1 MKKLLTT
8 ISFILFFVVLSF
20 AQTAKDVN
28 LVIQQM
34 LDFKDL
40 QKVYTNA
47 EKNGEVPLIIITNGE
62 IPQNLL
68 VFKFNKRVKI
78 MTPEELE
85 TFKTIY
91 KGSLDSYFIVDT
103 LQFNGDEAKI
113 YARFRKNDNIPV
125 SLNLKKENN
134 HWVVI
139 EGKAG

>member
-1 MKKLLTT
+1 MKKL
-8 ISFILFFVVLSF
+8 ILFPFFALFSMAVS

-28 LVIQQM
+28 LVIQRM
-34 LDFKDL
+34 LDLTDL
-40 QKVYTNA
+40 QKVYTEE

-78 MTPEELE
+78 MTPAELE

-91 KGSLDSYFIVDT
+91 KGNLDSYFVFDT
-103 LQFNGDEAKI
+103 LQFNGNEAKI
-113 YARFRKNDNIPV
+113 YARFRKNEKIPV
-125 SLNLKKENN
+125 SVSLKKENN
-134 HWVVI
+134 TWVVV